1 MGSLAWQRG
10 FFLFTPLTGAISE
23 IHLIPLTGALTMS
36 GPYPYVIATS
46 PGRRTVDI
54 KSVKYKLLEDLAGYR
69 TNLRLLDGRVVNSA
83 ELPGMGEAAFSSEQW
98 QKFQE
103 FKEQLARYETQIRL
117 PDGTLLPTADLTI
130 KGKAILTADQL
141 KAWMARE
148 TPRIAEKMKQEYGR
162 EMLPVP
168 DVAEL
173 YLKIGTEYGIRGDVA
188 FAQAVKETNYFQ
200 FTGSVKPFQNNYCG
214 LWATSQP
221 LTGQESLNAADPA
234 GVRLVPGFYGA
245 FFASPEIGVEAHIQH
260 LYAYATTDPL
270 PRGKKLYDPRFNLVQ
285 RGSARTWVEL
295 NARWAV
301 PGTTYGQSII
311 QDYWLKAVSK

>member
-1 MGSLAWQRG
+1 M
-10 FFLFTPLTGAISE
+10 
-23 IHLIPLTGALTMS
+23 
-36 GPYPYVIATS
+36 
-46 PGRRTVDI
+46 
-54 KSVKYKLLEDLAGYR
+54 LEDLAGYR